1 MRFFNSFK
9 FSKDRYSLGLSPL
22 ALLTLAA
29 CGGGGGGGQSGGGG
43 GSFSVGGNVIKGPLS
58 NALVGLDYDGDGLVD
73 SAKVRT
79 GTDGSYS
86 ISTSNSTYTVIAVTD
101 DQTVDAS
108 SGTVLSGITLKA
120 PKGASVVT
128 PTTTLMEEGG
138 LTSEQVASVLGLPDG
153 VDPTNFNPYA
163 SNVDA
168 DHALAVEKASQQVIN
183 VVNSFAAA
191 AEGAG
196 ASEVDAFKA
205 ALNSVAEVVKTKAN
219 KINDLTASE
228 ADKSLDLTSDADLTL
243 IKTQIKTEI
252 ASTANVNS
260 TAFNTLADDTTT
272 AIKNVNNKIE
282 TVTDL
287 TSDASK
293 NIFSTTQ
300 VLADQVKTA
309 ATAEVGNVGT
319 GNISFTDANEV
330 NTAAINKAPTNIS
343 LSSNSVSEFATSL
356 VIGTLST
363 TDTDQSSAVAFI
375 YKIAEVTGT
384 DFSSF
389 NINQTTGELSLLAQP
404 DFETKA
410 SYNLTVLSTDEGGK
424 TLSRSFIINVA
435 DVNEAPTV
443 ANAIADQTFAE
454 DSTLN
459 FQITSSV
466 FKDADAGDSLTYT
479 ASLSSGANLPSW
491 LSFDAATRTFS
502 GTPDNGDVGAIDV
515 MITATDGSS
524 ESVSDAFTI
533 TIANTNDAPTLAN
546 AISNQI
552 IAEDS
557 AFNFRLASNVFT
569 DADAGDSLTYT
580 ASLSSGAALPSWLSF
595 NAATQTFS
603 GTPTNSD
610 VGTIDVI
617 ATATDSGSQRIS
629 DTFSITITN
638 TNDAP
643 SVANAVSNQTFAEDS
658 TFNFQLASNVF
669 SDEDEG
675 DSLSYAATLLS
686 EAALPSWLSF
696 NTTTQT
702 FSGTPTNADVGAI
715 DVMITATDGSS
726 ESVSDAFTITIANTN
741 DAPTLANAISNQ
753 TIAEDSA
760 FNFQL
765 ASNVFA
771 DVDQGDSLNY
781 SATLASGADLPS
793 WLSFNAA
800 TKTFTGT
807 PANSDVGTSDVTV
820 TATDSGSESISDTF
834 SITITNTNDAPSVAN
849 AVPDQTFAEDSAFN
863 FQLASNVFADVDAGD
878 SLSYAATLLSEA
890 ALPSWLSFNTTTQTF
905 SGTPTNADVGAID
918 VMITATDGSSESV
931 SDAFTITIA
940 NTNDAPTLANAI
952 SNQTI
957 AEDSAF
963 NFQLASNV
971 FADVDQGDS
980 LNYSATLASGA
991 DLPSWLSFNAAT
1003 RIFTGTPTNSDIGA
1017 SDVTVTATD
1026 SGSKS
1031 ISDTF
1036 SITITNTNDAPEIT
1050 STPAT
1055 SINEDEF
1062 YSYYVFYRDVDL
1074 GDAATVSIESKPDWL
1089 NFDPSIRRLYGTPEN
1104 NEVGTHSV
1112 SVKVGDNY
1120 GATGEQN
1127 FLIKVKN
1134 QNDAPTVANAI
1145 SNQTIAENSAF
1156 NFQLASNV
1164 FTDVDQ
1170 GDSLNYSATLASG
1183 ADLPSWLVFDASN
1196 RGFSGSPTNTDIG
1209 TIDVKVT
1216 ATDGNSASVF
1226 DIFSITV
1233 TNINN
1238 PPAASKSALSHSIRW
1253 DGKLTSSDII
1263 YNNFSDP
1270 DIVYGDS
1277 LKYSIEM
1284 KETGSI
1290 PSWISINETTGI
1302 LSVTPPLLDIRE
1314 NPKTYQLDSYNS
1326 LSDEY
1331 SATDYL
1337 RLKNYFLTVSA
1348 EDEAGLT
1355 ASADLVLAPEALF
1368 SIKTNSIEIK
1378 DYPKDKPAT
1387 ENILNTEINYL
1398 SDLGNVLTLSSFN
1411 LDNDNLQLIKD
1422 KNGSSWNTSTWPESP
1437 QLTFELATF
1446 DQSNDFGNLGEISIF
1461 LGQVLNASETNIK
1474 TIESEEKYIQ
1484 LNFTGDSKLNTNGNL
1499 EFTFNPR
1506 LEGDIKYQS
1515 NASSLEAS
1523 VSVSENNTLEFI
1535 PAENNEPAKLRVNI
1549 LDLLDQLPFS
1559 GAVGA
1564 LVPFEPGN
1572 FYVSLNGLPI
1582 ESESGEFIDLIDA
1595 QFTIT

>member
-1 MRFFNSFK
+1 MDGISFHRLFCGDLMRLFGSFK
-9 FSKDRYSLGLSPL
+9 FCENRSIAGLSPI

-43 GSFSVGGNVIKGPLS
+43 GSFSVGGNVIKGPLA
-58 NALVGLDYDGDGLVD
+58 NALVGLDYDGDGVVD
-73 SAKVRT
+73 SETVRT
-79 GTDGSYS
+79 GSDGSY
-86 ISTSNSTYTVIAVTD
+86 ILSTSNSSYTVIAVTD
-101 DQTVDAS
+101 DTSIDTAS
-108 SGTVLSGITLKA
+108 GAVLSGVTLKA
-120 PKGASVVT
+120 PKGALVVT
-128 PTTTLMEEGG
+128 PTTTLMEEGDI
-138 LTSEQVASVLGLPDG
+138 TSAQVASVLGLPDG
-153 VDPTNFNPYA
+153 IDPLSFNPYA
-163 SNVDA
+163 AGVDA
-168 DHALAVEKASQQVIN
+168 AEALQVEKAFQQVVN
-183 VVNSFAAA
+183 VVTAFAAS

-205 ALNSVAEVVKTKAN
+205 ALNSVVEVVKTKVAN
-219 KINDLTASE
+219 LTDVNASV
-228 ADKSLDLTSDADLTL
+228 ADKSLDLTNTADLSL
-243 IKTQIKTEI
+243 IKTQVTTEI
-252 ASTANVNS
+252 STAAGVNTIAFNALANDTVTAVENVN
-260 TAFNTLADDTTT
+260 
-272 AIKNVNNKIE
+272 VKIE
-282 TVTDL
+282 TATDL
-287 TSDASK
+287 TSDVSK

-300 VLADQVKTA
+300 VLADQVKAAASAEVNSAGSGTISFINESAVNSA
-309 ATAEVGNVGT
+309 AT
-319 GNISFTDANEV
+319 
-330 NTAAINKAPTNIS
+330 NKAPSNIS
-343 LSSNSVSEFATSL
+343 LTSNTISEAASSL
-356 VIGTLST
+356 IIGILST
-363 TDTDQSSAVAFI
+363 TDSDQTSGVDFT
-375 YKIAEVTGT
+375 YKIAAISGT
-384 DFSSF
+384 DYNAFS
-389 NINQTTGELSLLAQP
+389 INQATGELSFKAQP
-404 DFETKA
+404 DFETK
-410 SYNLTVLSTDEGGK
+410 STYNITVLSTDEGGK
-424 TLSRSFIINVA
+424 TFSKSFVIEVTDTN
-435 DVNEAPTV
+435 DAPSL
-443 ANAIADQTFAE
+443 ANAVPDQTFAE
-454 DSTLN
+454 DSALN
-459 FQITSSV
+459 FQLASNV
-466 FKDADAGDSLTYT
+466 FADVDAGDSLSYAAT
-479 ASLSSGANLPSW
+479 LLSGAALPSW
-491 LSFDAATRTFS
+491 LSFNGTNQTFS
-502 GTPDNGDVGAIDV
+502 GMPTNSDVGAIDV

-524 ESVSDAFTI
+524 ET
-533 TIANTNDAPTLAN
+533 
-546 AISNQI
+546 
-552 IAEDS
+552 
-557 AFNFRLASNVFT
+557 
-569 DADAGDSLTYT
+569 
-580 ASLSSGAALPSWLSF
+580 
-595 NAATQTFS
+595 
-603 GTPTNSD
+603 
-610 VGTIDVI
+610 
-617 ATATDSGSQRIS
+617 
-629 DTFSITITN
+629 
-638 TNDAP
+638 
-643 SVANAVSNQTFAEDS
+643 
-658 TFNFQLASNVF
+658 
-669 SDEDEG
+669 
-675 DSLSYAATLLS
+675 
-686 EAALPSWLSF
+686 
-696 NTTTQT
+696 
-702 FSGTPTNADVGAI
+702 
-715 DVMITATDGSS
+715 
-726 ESVSDAFTITIANTN
+726 VSDAFTITIANTN

-753 TIAEDSA
+753 TIEEDSA

-781 SATLASGADLPS
+781 SATLDSGADLPS

-807 PANSDVGTSDVTV
+807 PTNSDVGVTDVTVTATDSGSESVSNTFSITITNTNDAPSLANAVPDQTFAEDSALNFQLASNVFADVDAGDSLSYAATLLSGAALPSWLSFNGTNQTFSGMPTNSDVGAIDVMITATDGSSETVSDAFTITIANTNDAPTLANAISNQTIEEDSAFNFQLASNVFADVDQGDSLNYSATLDSGADLPSWLSFNAATKTFTGTPTNSDVGVTDVTV

-834 SITITNTNDAPSVAN
+834 SITITNTNDAP
-849 AVPDQTFAEDSAFN
+849 
-863 FQLASNVFADVDAGD
+863 
-878 SLSYAATLLSEA
+878 
-890 ALPSWLSFNTTTQTF
+890 
-905 SGTPTNADVGAID
+905 
-918 VMITATDGSSESV
+918 
-931 SDAFTITIA
+931 
-940 NTNDAPTLANAI
+940 
-952 SNQTI
+952 
-957 AEDSAF
+957 
-963 NFQLASNV
+963 
-971 FADVDQGDS
+971 
-980 LNYSATLASGA
+980 
-991 DLPSWLSFNAAT
+991 
-1003 RIFTGTPTNSDIGA
+1003 
-1017 SDVTVTATD
+1017 
-1026 SGSKS
+1026 
-1031 ISDTF
+1031 
-1036 SITITNTNDAPEIT
+1036 EIT
-1050 STPAT
+1050 STPVT
-1055 SINEDEF
+1055 SINEDEL

-1074 GDAATVSIESKPDWL
+1074 GDKVNLSIESKPDWL
-1089 NFDPSIRRLYGTPEN
+1089 SFDASVRKLYGAPAN

-1134 QNDAPTVANAI
+1134 QNDAPTVANPI

-1164 FTDVDQ
+1164 FADVDQ
-1170 GDSLNYSATLASG
+1170 GDSLNYSATLDSG

-1226 DIFSITV
+1226 DTFGITV

-1238 PPAASKSALSHSIRW
+1238 PPVGSKSALSHSIRW

-1331 SATDYL
+1331 SATDNL
-1337 RLKNYFLTVSA
+1337 RLQNYFLKVSA

-1474 TIESEEKYIQ
+1474 TIESDEKYIQ

-1535 PAENNEPAKLRVNI
+1535 PAENNEPAQLRVNI